1 MRYTGKHEVKHT
13 HFNLILCAS
22 GVNVMKAQVL
32 LKDKSKQFWLE
43 MSERRAFNAYWVAGG
58 KESWESYAKR
68 RCGNRIIPQKIK

>member
-1 MRYTGKHEVKHT
+1 
-13 HFNLILCAS
+13 
-22 GVNVMKAQVL
+22 MKAQVL